1 MEDVKAIIRKGIE
14 LWNAHDRGG
23 FLALFDEA
31 FTFVDETTGKKLVG
45 REEFGKGF
53 YDLWTEAY
61 PDNKLKESMLLAE
74 GELVC
79 LEARFVG
86 THTGT
91 LHGPEMEMP
100 PTGKKIETPFVFIAQ
115 VREGTVKTARHY
127 YDRLLA
133 FEQEEII
140 TVEKLF
146 AQLPV
151 T

>member
-1 MEDVKAIIRKGIE
+1 MEDVKTIIRKGIE
-14 LWNAHDRGG
+14 RWNAHDRTG

-31 FTFVDETTGKKLVG
+31 FSFVDETTGKKLVG

-61 PDNKLKESMLLAE
+61 PDNELKESMLLAE

-86 THTGT
+86 THTGI
-91 LHGPEMEMP
+91 LHAPEMEMP
-100 PTGKKIETPFVFIAQ
+100 ATGKKLDAPFVFIAEA
-115 VREGTVKTARHY
+115 RDGKMKSARHF

-151 T
+151 A